1 MKKYLVAT
9 MLVLASARVLAAQ
22 QEGAQPP
29 KAEWQGP
36 VERPKQGNFVG
47 EPGIS
52 PELMT
57 EGFLSA
63 HPDLRWRR
71 EGLHSYA
78 NQRYAEAMDYFL
90 RAARYGDKPAQAMIA
105 EMYWKGLGVP
115 QDRELAY
122 AWMDLAAERGYEGF
136 ASLRERYWSELT
148 PAERESALHKGQAT
162 YAEYGD
168 DMAQPRLERVL
179 RREQRRATG
188 SRTGFTG
195 SLQIIVPGPEGSV
208 AIDGSKFYD
217 KRFWDPVEY
226 RAWHDAIWLKPRIGR
241 VSVGDMVQLPPQQT
255 ETPAEKQ
262 MDHDRSP

>member
-1 MKKYLVAT
+1 MGCVRMSAWAVVA
-9 MLVLASARVLAAQ
+9 VLAAI
-22 QEGAQPP
+22 GFAN
-29 KAEWQGP
+29 GP
-36 VERPKQGNFVG
+36 VQAS
-47 EPGIS
+47 PGVAPADPTVDS
-52 PELMT
+52 ALLNA
-57 EGFLSA
+57 GFLTG
-63 HPDLRWRR
+63 HPDLHYRLL
-71 EGLHSYA
+71 GLKHYKA
-78 NQRYAEAMDYFL
+78 GRQAEAFRFFK
-90 RAARYGDKPAQAMIA
+90 RAARYADKPSQGMVA
-105 EMYWKGLGVP
+105 EMLWSGQGVP
-115 QDRELAY
+115 EDRPLAY